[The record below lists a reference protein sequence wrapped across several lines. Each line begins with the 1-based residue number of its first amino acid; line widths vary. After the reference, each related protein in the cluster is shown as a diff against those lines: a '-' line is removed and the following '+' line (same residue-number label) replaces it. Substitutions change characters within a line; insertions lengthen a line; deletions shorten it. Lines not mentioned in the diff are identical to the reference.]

1 MCRLEERARSLY
13 LHMRLSY
20 DGINLILK
28 PFNSTHPYFSTNI
41 TLHVTIG
48 NNMTRSRKYVH
59 EMLDRRTDALP

>member
-1 MCRLEERARSLY
+1 
-13 LHMRLSY
+13 MRLSY